1 MDNGKKVLDYMKNA
15 GAVKSAQ
22 IAEATGV
29 DAKEVGKIVKKLKD
43 DGLVISPKNC
53 FYELKK

>member
-1 MDNGKKVLDYMKNA
+1 MDNNQKVLEYMKNV

-22 IAEATGV
+22 IAEATGI

-43 DGLVISPKNC
+43 DGLVVSP
-53 FYELKK
+53 

>member
-1 MDNGKKVLDYMKNA
+1 MDNNQKVLEYMKNV

-22 IAEATGV
+22 IAEATGI

-43 DGLVISPKNC
+43 DGLVVSPKNC